1 MKSSPR
7 KQRLSQMQ
15 GRVEQLEQRAL
26 LTTVDIG
33 FGTGVHTYN
42 VAGYNIFQDNAD
54 FPTTSSAFGMSEA
67 SMTASQM
74 VTTSAGGLISSKL
87 NDAYDGAMS
96 FGLSDG
102 QGGTTSTT
110 YVDAD
115 GLVDITG
122 NTLTGDFN
130 SVGADGNSF
139 NGLQV
144 SQQNAVF
151 ALSGTEPII
160 RYLYAVTNPTDAP
173 ITQQFGI
180 YNNWGSDNNTRI
192 VSTSSGDNIFTDG
205 TDRWFTSFQNYSGS
219 TSSDPRLLTVIQ
231 GTGTVAAPVST
242 YGNVADGN
250 DNPNVFYTLTIN
262 PGETKYVLAFGGLF
276 ASKAA
281 ATGAGNNV
289 FADNSSVKAAGL
301 LDGINPEIYPDIVNW
316 ELNIPPTFTS
326 NAAVSVAE
334 NQTAVTT
341 VTATDSDIPAQT
353 LSYSVTG
360 GVDMALFTIDPAT
373 GALAFI
379 AAPDFETP
387 LDVGG
392 DNIYNVDVT
401 VDDNNGG
408 TTVQSL
414 TITVTAVNDNTP
426 SFTSSPT
433 FSVPENTAAVGT
445 VTATDADLPA
455 QAVTYSI
462 SGGDD
467 AALFTIDPTTGAL
480 AFITAPDFETPLD
493 VGADN
498 VYNID
503 VTANDNAGLTK
514 VQSIAVTVTAVND
527 NSPVFTSLAAFT
539 VAEGSSNAGTVTATD
554 ADIPAQTL
562 SYSITGGVDA
572 ALFSVNP
579 TTGLLSFLTPPDY
592 EHPTDVGANNV
603 YDVQVTANDGAGLT
617 TAQDLTVNVTNV
629 VEEPVIT
636 LTEETGTYHLGKDRA
651 FLDPTAQ
658 YQAENS
664 TNDYS
669 SAVLT
674 VSITANR
681 QPKDILSIYPKGSA
695 PGQISVKG
703 KKVLFGG
710 VVIGTFQGGSKSSP
724 NLVITFNAAASE
736 AAVQALVKRINFNAK
751 NTRLPQPTRTLQ
763 MQITNVSGYDSNLAT
778 REINVVAKVS

>member
-1 MKSSPR
+1 
-7 KQRLSQMQ
+7 
-15 GRVEQLEQRAL
+15 
-26 LTTVDIG
+26 
-33 FGTGVHTYN
+33 
-42 VAGYNIFQDNAD
+42 
-54 FPTTSSAFGMSEA
+54 
-67 SMTASQM
+67 
-74 VTTSAGGLISSKL
+74 
-87 NDAYDGAMS
+87 MS

-102 QGGTTSTT
+102 QGGATTTT

-180 YNNWGSDNNTRI
+180 YNNWGSDSNTRI
-192 VSTSSGDNIFTDG
+192 VSTSSGDNTFTDG

-242 YGNVADGN
+242 YGNVADGKN
-250 DNPNVFYTLTIN
+250 NPNVFYTLTIN

-301 LDGINPEIYPDIVNW
+301 LDGINPEIYQDIVNW

-334 NQTAVTT
+334 NQTAVIT

-373 GALAFI
+373 GALAFTT
-379 AAPDFETP
+379 APDFETP

-401 VDDNNGG
+401 VDDSNGG

-433 FSVPENTAAVGT
+433 FSISENTAAVGT
-445 VTATDADLPA
+445 VTATDVDLPA
-455 QAVTYSI
+455 QTVTYSI

-467 AALFTIDPTTGAL
+467 AALFTIDPATGAL

-554 ADIPAQTL
+554 ADLPAQTL

-572 ALFSVNP
+572 ALFGIDP

-592 EHPTDVGANNV
+592 EQPADVGANNV

-617 TAQDLTVNVTNV
+617 NAQDLTVTITNVT
-629 VEEPVIT
+629 EEPVIT

-664 TNDYS
+664 TDDYS

-710 VVIGTFQGGSKSSP
+710 VVIGTFKGGSKSSP
-724 NLVITFNAAASE
+724 DLVITFNAAASE